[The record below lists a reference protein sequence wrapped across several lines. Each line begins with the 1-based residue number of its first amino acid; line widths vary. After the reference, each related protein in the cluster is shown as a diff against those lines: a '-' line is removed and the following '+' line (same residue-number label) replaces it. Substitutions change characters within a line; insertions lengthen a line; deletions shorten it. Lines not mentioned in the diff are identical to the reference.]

1 MNPTELLPPP
11 KNPWNGKTFRVRTE
25 ATTVAPSLCPI
36 LRIMSWKCMLILMLD
51 LPKNT
56 RKFKSYRTTSTLV
69 ISRLIRI
76 TNAKTDI
83 STLLLVSRTYLI
95 WRNFW
100 LLLWNVKKKRSVNGH
115 RLEITSK
122 GFLFFCNP
130 LKIIAPH
137 CPTCTLQV
145 FRSVCALMHWKP
157 MLIQMKLNIK
167 YVDRYM
173 LLLPRYIEIS
183 PIECGLIGHNIS
195 GILRKPTFDLLGNR
209 DLN

>member
-1 MNPTELLPPP
+1 MHADSDAGFAKEYSEIQKLSYNKYSSDQSSHPDNKC
-11 KNPWNGKTFRVRTE
+11 KNRYLNI
-25 ATTVAPSLCPI
+25 VAC
-36 LRIMSWKCMLILMLD
+36 
-51 LPKNT
+51 
-56 RKFKSYRTTSTLV
+56 KSYIFDLTKFLTFIV
-69 ISRLIRI
+69 
-76 TNAKTDI
+76 KC
-83 STLLLVSRTYLI
+83 
-95 WRNFW
+95 
-100 LLLWNVKKKRSVNGH
+100 KKKRSVNGH